1 MSINITEKVKNLFKK
16 IVLKFPITIIG
27 VFLGTLIY
35 AIGIDTDIISG
46 ELLSKIMLFLSIAT
60 LGNFYIETIKSGL
73 NKDNIYK
80 YIISFLISALFTMI
94 SYDIFG
100 IDDEIFINNVK
111 RVMWFYI
118 MAVTLLIVY
127 ESLKISKLNLSEYS
141 IKVITS
147 IFKSSFLYG
156 ILAISCLIILGI
168 FNILI
173 FEIEGE
179 TIFRFEILI
188 FGIFYIPRLLYSL
201 SDTEKNIGNF
211 IKIVFKYTLEILLII
226 AFSIIYM
233 YIAKIF
239 ILNEIPSN
247 AIFRIL
253 TGLFVIG
260 CPIWTIVE
268 HFNNKDLLSKI
279 NSKLPIL
286 FIPFIFLQI
295 YAIWERISQY
305 GLTGARY
312 LSCAVI
318 VFEIIYY
325 IIYFKNKENVQNMI
339 LVGIVMLFV
348 IMLVPYINVYKLPV
362 LLQYDILKTY
372 KEKENLTDED
382 YKKINS
388 AYKFLIRDIEG
399 KKMVE
404 DLLTE
409 QEIKNILDKN
419 KDLNEK
425 QYLNTEYIYA
435 NNTEEKINIE
445 GYKVLYDVRYSQ
457 YNLDKIKK
465 INSQFDI
472 YKVLNNYIEN
482 ESNIKDYFKENNEI
496 IIDNNNKLVLQ
507 NLNISY
513 DIHNKE
519 IKTFTIEGYL
529 LSNEN

>member
-1 MSINITEKVKNLFKK
+1 MFINVREKIKDLFKT
-16 IVLKFPITIIG
+16 IISKFPITMIG
-27 VFLGTLIY
+27 VFLGTLICVV
-35 AIGIDTDIISG
+35 DTDIISD
-46 ELLSKIMLFLSIAT
+46 EFLQKIMLFLSIAT
-60 LGNFYIETIKSGL
+60 LGNFYIETRKSGL
-73 NKDNIYK
+73 HKDNIYK
-80 YIISFLISALFTMI
+80 YIISFFISAFFTMI
-94 SYDIFG
+94 SYNILEINND
-100 IDDEIFINNVK
+100 IFINNVK
-111 RVMWFYI
+111 KVMLYYI
-118 MAVTLLIVY
+118 MTVTLLIIY
-127 ESLKISKLNLSEYS
+127 ESLKISKLSLSEYS
-141 IKVITS
+141 IKVIVS
-147 IFKSSFLYG
+147 IFKSTFLYG

-173 FEIEGE
+173 FEIKGE
-179 TIFRFEILI
+179 TIVRFEILI
-188 FGIFYIPRLLYSL
+188 FGIFCIPRLLYSL

-211 IKIVFKYTLEILLII
+211 IKIVFKYTLDILLII

-239 ILNEIPSN
+239 ILQEIPSN
-247 AIFRIL
+247 SIFRIL
-253 TGLFVIG
+253 AGLFAIG

-295 YAIWERISQY
+295 YAISQRISQY
-305 GLTGARY
+305 GLTAARY
-312 LSCAVI
+312 LSCALI

-325 IIYFKNKENVQNMI
+325 IIYFKNKEKVQNMF

-388 AYKFLIRDIEG
+388 AYRFLIRDFDG
-399 KKMVE
+399 KEMVK

-409 QEIKNILDKN
+409 QEINDILEKN
-419 KDLNEK
+419 KDLSEK
-425 QYLNTEYIYA
+425 PYLNTEYIYA
-435 NNTEEKINIE
+435 YNKEEKVNIQ
-445 GYKVLYDVRYSQ
+445 GYKVLYEVRYNQS
-457 YNLDKIKK
+457 NLDEIKK

-482 ESNIKDYFKENNEI
+482 ESDIKDYFNNNNEI
-496 IIDNNNKLVLQ
+496 IIDNNNKLILRT
-507 NLNISY
+507 LNISY
-513 DIHNKE
+513 NMYNNE